1 MLKYLKHFDLLG
13 YAMQTVTLEVQD
25 SFVPNL
31 LSYLKQF
38 KNEVK
43 VCNDKNLEHDPYF
56 YERQKEL
63 IQIREDIKKDPSRL
77 ISFDEFELK
86 YAN

>member
-1 MLKYLKHFDLLG
+1 M
-13 YAMQTVTLEVQD
+13 
-25 SFVPNL
+25 
-31 LSYLKQF
+31 
-38 KNEVK
+38 K
-43 VCNDKNLEHDPYF
+43 VHDDKNLEHDPYF